1 MKGSLCSDPITC
13 RVQSSERVHLRER
26 VHLSEWVHLRKKV
39 HMHEGVHLNYKER
52 NTPERER
59 VHLIKLERGA
69 GLGQFHILVTL

>member
-26 VHLSEWVHLRKKV
+26 FHLSEWVHPRKRV
-39 HMHEGVHLNYKER
+39 HMHEWVHLIIK
-52 NTPERER
+52 REIHQRGR